1 MTQLLLPFLRIV
13 FTLFPSWDFDDLRRI
28 TYPASTRPR
37 KAQAGGNDVTANM
50 RLLSSVASSVPATTK
65 VLMSN
70 FTHFPCKTWLD
81 FFCIIFLT
89 KNEALFSLK
98 KASTF
103 RPQTSLCDG
112 NLIRKI
118 VHGYF
123 TDRVWRNLTQGIR
136 KNERTDKVHCRVL
149 FAPKNQTKKFE

>member
-65 VLMSN
+65 VLMS
-70 FTHFPCKTWLD
+70 FTHFPNKVLD
-81 FFCIIFLT
+81 FHLT
-89 KNEALFSLK
+89 ILFTFIGLWRDLIQGWGTLK
-98 KASTF
+98 KI
-103 RPQTSLCDG
+103 
-112 NLIRKI
+112 NEKLI
-118 VHGYF
+118 
-123 TDRVWRNLTQGIR
+123 L
-136 KNERTDKVHCRVL
+136 L
-149 FAPKNQTKKFE
+149 